1 MVFRIVPP
9 CVIVRSLYE
18 PQRVER
24 RGRGMTEGGLVR
36 SAGGVV
42 LRPQEVLLIRVSDM
56 KGRPVWS
63 FPKGR
68 LDAGETPA
76 QAAVR
81 EVREE
86 TGWSCRIETDLSTT
100 EYWFQRE
107 GHRFRKTVVW
117 FKMAPVELSGVPDG
131 EVEEVQ
137 WVEHTEALRR
147 LTYASDAALLSHAL
161 ERDLSS
167 R

>member
-1 MVFRIVPP
+1 MAD
-9 CVIVRSLYE
+9 
-18 PQRVER
+18 
-24 RGRGMTEGGLVR
+24 GGLVR

-42 LRPQEVLLIRVSDM
+42 LRSQEVLLIRVSDI

-76 QAAVR
+76 QAALR
-81 EVREE
+81 EVLEE
-86 TGWSCRIETDLSTT
+86 TGWNCRIEADLSTT

-107 GHRFRKTVVW
+107 GRRFRKTVVW
-117 FKMAPVELSGVPDG
+117 FKMAPLELTGVPDG

-137 WVEHTEALRR
+137 WVERMEALRR
-147 LTYASDAALLSHAL
+147 LTYASDAALLSQAL
-161 ERDLSS
+161 GRDDGS

>member
-1 MVFRIVPP
+1 MA
-9 CVIVRSLYE
+9 
-18 PQRVER
+18 
-24 RGRGMTEGGLVR
+24 EGGLVR

-42 LRPQEVLLIRVSDM
+42 LRPQEVLLIRVSDI
-56 KGRPVWS
+56 KGRTVWS

-76 QAAVR
+76 QAALR
-81 EVREE
+81 EVLEE
-86 TGWSCRIETDLSTT
+86 TGWNCRIEADLSTT

-107 GHRFRKTVVW
+107 GRRFRKTVVW
-117 FKMAPVELSGVPDG
+117 FKMAPLDLTGVPDG

-137 WVEHTEALRR
+137 WVERMEALRR
-147 LTYASDAALLSHAL
+147 LTYASDAALLSEAL
-161 ERDLSS
+161 GLDDRA

>member
-1 MVFRIVPP
+1 MA
-9 CVIVRSLYE
+9 E
-18 PQRVER
+18 A
-24 RGRGMTEGGLVR
+24 GWVR

-42 LRPQEVLLIRVSDM
+42 LRQQDVLLIRVSDI

-81 EVREE
+81 EVMEE
-86 TGWSCRIETDLSTT
+86 TGWCCRIDADLSTT

-107 GHRFRKTVVW
+107 GRRFRKTVVW
-117 FKMAPVELSGVPDG
+117 FKMTPLERGGVPDG
-131 EVEEVQ
+131 EVEEVE
-137 WVEHTEALRR
+137 WVAREEALRR
-147 LTYASDAALLSHAL
+147 LTYPSDAALLSQAFAQ
-161 ERDLSS
+161 ESS
-167 R
+167 SGGN

>member
-1 MVFRIVPP
+1 MP
-9 CVIVRSLYE
+9 E
-18 PQRVER
+18 A
-24 RGRGMTEGGLVR
+24 GLVR

-42 LRPQEVLLIRVSDM
+42 LRQQDVLLIRVSDI

-76 QAAVR
+76 QAALR
-81 EVREE
+81 EVMEE
-86 TGWSCRIETDLSTT
+86 TGWHCRIEADLSTT

-107 GHRFRKTVVW
+107 GRRFRKTVVW
-117 FKMAPVELSGVPDG
+117 FKMAPLALSGIPDG

-137 WVEHTEALRR
+137 WVERDEALKR
-147 LTYASDAALLSHAL
+147 LTYPSDVALLSQAFMQDPSA
-161 ERDLSS
+161 R
-167 R
+167 

>member
-1 MVFRIVPP
+1 MPEAGWI
-9 CVIVRSLYE
+9 
-18 PQRVER
+18 
-24 RGRGMTEGGLVR
+24 R

-42 LRPQEVLLIRVSDM
+42 LRPQEVLLIRVSDI

-81 EVREE
+81 EVMEE
-86 TGWSCRIETDLSTT
+86 TGWCCRIEADLSTT

-107 GHRFRKTVVW
+107 GRRFRKTVVW
-117 FKMAPVELSGVPDG
+117 FKMVPLERSGVPDG
-131 EVEEVQ
+131 EVEEVE
-137 WVEHTEALRR
+137 WVEREEALRR
-147 LTYASDAALLSHAL
+147 LTYPSDVQLLSQAL
-161 ERDLSS
+161 AQKASS
-167 R
+167 RS

>member
-1 MVFRIVPP
+1 MVFRIVAS
-9 CVIVRSLYE
+9 CVMLRTADQAGVRKESS
-18 PQRVER
+18 
-24 RGRGMTEGGLVR
+24 GMAEGGLVR

-42 LRPQEVLLIRVSDM
+42 LRQQEVLLIRVSDI

-86 TGWSCRIETDLSTT
+86 TGWSCRIDADLSTT

-107 GHRFRKTVVW
+107 GRRFRKTVVW
-117 FKMAPVELSGVPDG
+117 FKMVPLELAGVPDG

-137 WVEHTEALRR
+137 WVEQTEALRR

-161 ERDLSS
+161 ELDPSS

>member
-1 MVFRIVPP
+1 MP
-9 CVIVRSLYE
+9 
-18 PQRVER
+18 
-24 RGRGMTEGGLVR
+24 EGGLVR

-42 LRPQEVLLIRVSDM
+42 LRQQDVLLIRVSDI

-76 QAAVR
+76 QAALR
-81 EVREE
+81 EVMEE
-86 TGWSCRIETDLSTT
+86 TGWYCRIDADLSTT

-107 GHRFRKTVVW
+107 GRRFRKTVVW
-117 FKMAPVELSGVPDG
+117 FKMSPLELSGVPDG

-137 WVEHTEALRR
+137 WVDLDEAPRR
-147 LTYASDAALLSHAL
+147 LTYPSDVALLSQAL
-161 ERDLSS
+161 THDRSS

>member
-1 MVFRIVPP
+1 MA
-9 CVIVRSLYE
+9 
-18 PQRVER
+18 
-24 RGRGMTEGGLVR
+24 EGGLVR

-42 LRPQEVLLIRVSDM
+42 LRQQEVLLIRVSDM

-76 QAAVR
+76 QAALR
-81 EVREE
+81 EVLEE
-86 TGWSCRIETDLSTT
+86 TGWRCRIDEDLTTT

-107 GHRFRKTVVW
+107 GRRFRKKVVW
-117 FKMAPVELSGVPDG
+117 FKMAPLERAGVPDG
-131 EVEEVQ
+131 EVDEVQ
-137 WVEHTEALRR
+137 WVERLEALRR
-147 LTYASDAALLSHAL
+147 LTYASDAALLSQAL
-161 ERDLSS
+161 GLSPPL

>member
-1 MVFRIVPP
+1 MAD
-9 CVIVRSLYE
+9 
-18 PQRVER
+18 
-24 RGRGMTEGGLVR
+24 GGLVR

-42 LRPQEVLLIRVSDM
+42 LRPQEVLLIRVSDI

-76 QAAVR
+76 QAALR
-81 EVREE
+81 EVLEE
-86 TGWSCRIETDLSTT
+86 TGWNCRIEADLSTT

-107 GHRFRKTVVW
+107 GRRFRKTVVW
-117 FKMAPVELSGVPDG
+117 FKMAPLELTGVPDG

-137 WVEHTEALRR
+137 WVERMEALRR
-147 LTYASDAALLSHAL
+147 LTYASDAALLSQAL
-161 ERDLSS
+161 GRDDGS

>member
-1 MVFRIVPP
+1 
-9 CVIVRSLYE
+9 
-18 PQRVER
+18 
-24 RGRGMTEGGLVR
+24 MTEGGLVR

-42 LRPQEVLLIRVSDM
+42 LRSQDVLLIRVSDM

-68 LDAGETPA
+68 LDAGETAA

-86 TGWSCRIETDLSTT
+86 TGWSCRIDADLSMT

-107 GHRFRKTVVW
+107 GRRFRKTVVW
-117 FKMAPVELSGVPDG
+117 F
-131 EVEEVQ
+131 
-137 WVEHTEALRR
+137 
-147 LTYASDAALLSHAL
+147 
-161 ERDLSS
+161 
-167 R
+167 

>member
-1 MVFRIVPP
+1 MP
-9 CVIVRSLYE
+9 E
-18 PQRVER
+18 A
-24 RGRGMTEGGLVR
+24 GWVR

-42 LRPQEVLLIRVSDM
+42 LRQQEVLLIRVSDI

-86 TGWSCRIETDLSTT
+86 TGWCCRIEAELSTT

-107 GHRFRKTVVW
+107 GRRFRKTVVW
-117 FKMAPVELSGVPDG
+117 FKMTPLERAGVPDG
-131 EVEEVQ
+131 EVEEVE
-137 WVEHTEALRR
+137 WVEREVALRR
-147 LTYASDAALLSHAL
+147 LTYPSDVALLSQAFTQ
-161 ERDLSS
+161 EASS

>member
-1 MVFRIVPP
+1 
-9 CVIVRSLYE
+9 
-18 PQRVER
+18 
-24 RGRGMTEGGLVR
+24 MTEPGLVR

-42 LRPQEVLLIRVSDM
+42 LRRQEVLLIRVSDI

-81 EVREE
+81 EVLEE
-86 TGWSCRIETDLSTT
+86 TGWACRIEGDLSTS

-107 GHRFRKTVVW
+107 GRRFRKTVVW
-117 FKMAPVELSGVPDG
+117 FKMSPLEQAGVPDG

-137 WVEHTEALRR
+137 WVAREEALGR
-147 LTYASDAALLSHAL
+147 LTYQSDVALLSQAL
-161 ERDLSS
+161 SQGFSS
-167 R
+167 P

>member
-1 MVFRIVPP
+1 MPE
-9 CVIVRSLYE
+9 S
-18 PQRVER
+18 
-24 RGRGMTEGGLVR
+24 GWVR

-42 LRPQEVLLIRVSDM
+42 VRQQEVLLIRVSDI

-81 EVREE
+81 EVMEE
-86 TGWSCRIETDLSTT
+86 TGWYCRIEADLSTT

-107 GHRFRKTVVW
+107 GRRFRKTVVW
-117 FKMAPVELSGVPDG
+117 FKMTRRSSARECPTERSKRCSGSIAKRHCGV
-131 EVEEVQ
+131 
-137 WVEHTEALRR
+137 
-147 LTYASDAALLSHAL
+147 
-161 ERDLSS
+161 
-167 R
+167 

>member
-1 MVFRIVPP
+1 MP
-9 CVIVRSLYE
+9 
-18 PQRVER
+18 
-24 RGRGMTEGGLVR
+24 EGGLVR

-42 LRPQEVLLIRVSDM
+42 LRQQDVLLIRVSDI

-76 QAAVR
+76 QAALR
-81 EVREE
+81 EVMEE
-86 TGWSCRIETDLSTT
+86 TGWYCRIDADLSTT

-107 GHRFRKTVVW
+107 GRRFRKTVVW
-117 FKMAPVELSGVPDG
+117 FKMSPLELSGVPDG

-137 WVEHTEALRR
+137 WVDLGEAPRR
-147 LTYASDAALLSHAL
+147 LTYPSDVALLSQAL
-161 ERDLSS
+161 THDPSS

>member
-1 MVFRIVPP
+1 MA
-9 CVIVRSLYE
+9 
-18 PQRVER
+18 
-24 RGRGMTEGGLVR
+24 EGGWVR

-42 LRPQEVLLIRVSDM
+42 LRQQDVLLIRVTDI

-76 QAAVR
+76 QAAIR
-81 EVREE
+81 EVLEE
-86 TGWSCRIETDLSTT
+86 TGWHCRIEADLSTT

-107 GHRFRKTVVW
+107 GRRFRKTVVW
-117 FKMAPVELSGVPDG
+117 FKMIPLELTGIPDG

-137 WVEHTEALRR
+137 WVEHREALRR
-147 LTYASDAALLSHAL
+147 LTYVSDAALLSKAL
-161 ERDLSS
+161 GLDAHSG
-167 R
+167 

>member
-1 MVFRIVPP
+1 MP
-9 CVIVRSLYE
+9 
-18 PQRVER
+18 
-24 RGRGMTEGGLVR
+24 EGGLVR

-42 LRPQEVLLIRVSDM
+42 LRQQDVLLIRVSDI

-76 QAAVR
+76 QAALR
-81 EVREE
+81 EVMEE
-86 TGWSCRIETDLSTT
+86 TGWYCRIDAALSTT

-107 GHRFRKTVVW
+107 GRRFRKTVVW
-117 FKMAPVELSGVPDG
+117 FKMSPLELSGVPDG

-137 WVEHTEALRR
+137 WVDLDEAPRR
-147 LTYASDAALLSHAL
+147 LTYPSDVALLSQAL
-161 ERDLSS
+161 THDPSS

>member
-1 MVFRIVPP
+1 MP
-9 CVIVRSLYE
+9 E
-18 PQRVER
+18 A
-24 RGRGMTEGGLVR
+24 GLVR

-42 LRPQEVLLIRVSDM
+42 FRQQDVLLIRVSDI

-68 LDAGETPA
+68 LDAGETPGA
-76 QAAVR
+76 GGPRCVR
-81 EVREE
+81 C
-86 TGWSCRIETDLSTT
+86 WKKPAWCCRIEADLSTT

-107 GHRFRKTVVW
+107 GRRFRKTVVW
-117 FKMAPVELSGVPDG
+117 FKMSALEEAGVPDG

-137 WVEHTEALRR
+137 WVDREVALGR
-147 LTYASDAALLSHAL
+147 LTYPSDVALLSQAL
-161 ERDLSS
+161 SQGPSS

>member
-1 MVFRIVPP
+1 MP
-9 CVIVRSLYE
+9 
-18 PQRVER
+18 
-24 RGRGMTEGGLVR
+24 EGGLVR

-42 LRPQEVLLIRVSDM
+42 LRQQDVLLIRVSDI

-76 QAAVR
+76 QAALR
-81 EVREE
+81 EVMEE
-86 TGWSCRIETDLSTT
+86 TGWYCRIDADLSTT

-107 GHRFRKTVVW
+107 GRRFRKTVVW
-117 FKMAPVELSGVPDG
+117 FKMSPLELSGVPDG

-137 WVEHTEALRR
+137 WVDLDEAPRR
-147 LTYASDAALLSHAL
+147 LTYPSDVALLSQAL
-161 ERDLSS
+161 THDPSS

>member
-1 MVFRIVPP
+1 MAD
-9 CVIVRSLYE
+9 
-18 PQRVER
+18 
-24 RGRGMTEGGLVR
+24 GGLVR

-42 LRPQEVLLIRVSDM
+42 LRQQEVLLIRVSDI

-86 TGWSCRIETDLSTT
+86 TGWFCRIDADLSTT

-107 GHRFRKTVVW
+107 GRRFRKTVVW
-117 FKMAPVELSGVPDG
+117 FKMEPLELTGVPDG

-137 WVEHTEALRR
+137 WVEQTEALRR

-161 ERDLSS
+161 EVDPSS

>member
-1 MVFRIVPP
+1 MAD
-9 CVIVRSLYE
+9 
-18 PQRVER
+18 
-24 RGRGMTEGGLVR
+24 GGLVR

-42 LRPQEVLLIRVSDM
+42 LRPQEVLLIRVSDI

-76 QAAVR
+76 QAALR
-81 EVREE
+81 EVLEE
-86 TGWSCRIETDLSTT
+86 TGWNCRIEADLSTT

-107 GHRFRKTVVW
+107 GRRFRKTVVW
-117 FKMAPVELSGVPDG
+117 FKMAPLELTGVPDG

-137 WVEHTEALRR
+137 WVERMEALRR
-147 LTYASDAALLSHAL
+147 LTYASDAALLSQAL
-161 ERDLSS
+161 GLDDRT

>member
-1 MVFRIVPP
+1 MP
-9 CVIVRSLYE
+9 
-18 PQRVER
+18 
-24 RGRGMTEGGLVR
+24 EGGLVR

-42 LRPQEVLLIRVSDM
+42 LRQQEVLLIRVSDI
-56 KGRPVWS
+56 KGRPIWS

-68 LDAGETPA
+68 LDAGETAA

-86 TGWSCRIETDLSTT
+86 TGWSCRIDADLSTT

-107 GHRFRKTVVW
+107 GRRFRKTVVW
-117 FKMAPVELSGVPDG
+117 YRMAPLELTGVPDG

-137 WVEHTEALRR
+137 WVEQTEALRR

-161 ERDLSS
+161 ELDPSS
-167 R
+167 

>member
-1 MVFRIVPP
+1 MAD
-9 CVIVRSLYE
+9 
-18 PQRVER
+18 
-24 RGRGMTEGGLVR
+24 GGLVR

-42 LRPQEVLLIRVSDM
+42 LRPQEVLLIRVSDI

-76 QAAVR
+76 QAALR
-81 EVREE
+81 EVLEE
-86 TGWSCRIETDLSTT
+86 TGWNCRIEADLSTT

-107 GHRFRKTVVW
+107 GRRFRKTVVW
-117 FKMAPVELSGVPDG
+117 FKMTPLELTGVPDG

-137 WVEHTEALRR
+137 WVERMKALRR
-147 LTYASDAALLSHAL
+147 LTYASDAALLSQAL
-161 ERDLSS
+161 GLDDRA

>member
-1 MVFRIVPP
+1 MV
-9 CVIVRSLYE
+9 
-18 PQRVER
+18 
-24 RGRGMTEGGLVR
+24 EGGLVR

-42 LRPQEVLLIRVSDM
+42 LRQQDVLLIRVSDI

-76 QAAVR
+76 QAALR
-81 EVREE
+81 EVLEE
-86 TGWSCRIETDLSTT
+86 TGWYCRIEADLSTT

-107 GHRFRKTVVW
+107 GRRLRKTVVW
-117 FKMAPVELSGVPDG
+117 FKMAPLELTGVPDG

-137 WVEHTEALRR
+137 WVERMEALRR
-147 LTYASDAALLSHAL
+147 LTYASDAALLSQAL
-161 ERDLSS
+161 GLNPPR
-167 R
+167 

>member
-1 MVFRIVPP
+1 MP
-9 CVIVRSLYE
+9 
-18 PQRVER
+18 
-24 RGRGMTEGGLVR
+24 EGGLVR

-42 LRPQEVLLIRVSDM
+42 LRQQDVLLIRVSEI

-76 QAAVR
+76 QAALR
-81 EVREE
+81 EVMEE
-86 TGWSCRIETDLSTT
+86 TGWYCRIDADLSTT

-107 GHRFRKTVVW
+107 GRRFRKTVVW
-117 FKMAPVELSGVPDG
+117 FKMSPLELSGVPDG

-137 WVEHTEALRR
+137 WVDLDEAPRR
-147 LTYASDAALLSHAL
+147 LTYPSDVALLSQAL
-161 ERDLSS
+161 THDPSS